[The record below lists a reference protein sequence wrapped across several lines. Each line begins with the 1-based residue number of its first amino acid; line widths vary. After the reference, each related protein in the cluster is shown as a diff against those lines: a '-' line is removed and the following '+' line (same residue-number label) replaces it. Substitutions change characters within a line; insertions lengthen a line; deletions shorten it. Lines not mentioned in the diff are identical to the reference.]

1 MSSSDLLSIGAS
13 GVKVYRAALG
23 AVSENI
29 ANATTEGYNRR
40 SVRVMES
47 PVSAGAGVTQKP
59 GVLFGG
65 VVIAEVRRYNEPYL
79 DMASRIASGLYEDAN
94 ARALWMANVQDSLD
108 DATLG
113 VGQRL
118 TAMFAGVERLAG
130 NPTDT
135 TLRQNLLFNFEQ
147 VNQAFTNAQ
156 VGLDNVKSGIASAA
170 DVEVAAL
177 NTAIGSLASANNALR
192 RAIPGSANEAQLL
205 DQRDLA
211 LANISKRIDATFTFG
226 DHGSVEVTYDG
237 QTVIAGIIPTKFAVV
252 ANTDGTLA
260 FSHEGTAVADPG
272 SGLLGGLAKSA
283 IVTRDRVASLNT
295 LANQYVDDINDWHQA
310 GQTAAGAPGGPML
323 SIGAD
328 AGTIQ
333 LLVTDPADIAGASSD
348 GRLNGNLLAIGAL
361 RGPDGV
367 ENAWAKLISVNA
379 NAMAA
384 TVEEKAAAE
393 SRFDQAEQ
401 SRAEVSGID
410 LDREAADMLRLQQAY
425 QASARVIQVA
435 REIVQTLFDA
445 L

>member
-1 MSSSDLLSIGAS
+1 MSSSDLLAIGAS

-47 PVSAGAGVTQKP
+47 PVSAGADVFQKP

-79 DMASRIASGLYEDAN
+79 DQASRIASASYEDAN

-118 TAMFAGVERLAG
+118 TAMFAAVERLAG

-156 VGLDNVKSGIASAA
+156 VGLDNVKTGIASTAEI
-170 DVEVAAL
+170 EVAAL
-177 NTAIGSLASANNALR
+177 NTAINSLASANNALR
-192 RAIPGSANEAQLL
+192 RSIPGSANEAQLL

-211 LANISKRIDATFTFG
+211 LANISKRIDASFTFG

-237 QTVIAGIIPTKFAVV
+237 QTVVAGITPTTFAVT
-252 ANTDGTLA
+252 ANADGTIALT
-260 FSHEGTAVADPG
+260 HEGTAVADPK
-272 SGLLGGLAKSA
+272 SGLLAGLAKSA
-283 IVTRDRVASLNT
+283 IVARDRVASLNT

-310 GQTAAGAPGGPML
+310 GETAPGVAGGAVL

-333 LLVTDPADIAGASSD
+333 LLITDPADIAARSTD
-348 GRLNGNLLAIGAL
+348 GRLNGNLVAIGAL

-367 ENAWAKLISVNA
+367 ENGWAKLISVNA

-384 TVEEKAAAE
+384 TTEEKAAAE
-393 SRFDQAEQ
+393 SRYDQAEQ

>member
-47 PVSAGAGVTQKP
+47 PVSAGAGVLQKP

-65 VVIAEVRRYNEPYL
+65 VVIAEVRRYNEPFL
-79 DMASRIASGLYEDAN
+79 DAASRQASSTYEDAD
-94 ARALWMANVQDSLD
+94 ARYTWMANIQSSLD
-108 DATLG
+108 DNTLG

-118 TAMFAGVERLAG
+118 TAMFASVERLAG

-135 TLRQNLLFNFEQ
+135 TLRQNVLFSFEQ
-147 VNQAFTNAQ
+147 VNQAFANAQ
-156 VGLDNVKSGIASAA
+156 VGLDDVKSGIASAA
-170 DVEVAAL
+170 DIEVAGL
-177 NTAIGSLASANNALR
+177 NTAIRSLASANNALR

-211 LANISKRIDATFTFG
+211 LTNISKRIDASFTFG

-237 QTVIAGIIPTKFAVV
+237 QTVVAGITPTTFAVTTN
-252 ANTDGTLA
+252 ADGTL
-260 FSHEGTAVADPG
+260 SLTHEGTAVADPASG
-272 SGLLGGLAKSA
+272 SLGGLAKSA
-283 IVTRDRVASLNT
+283 IIARDREASLLT
-295 LANQYVDDINDWHQA
+295 LANQYVDDLNTWHTA
-310 GQTAAGAPGGPML
+310 GQTAAPAAGGTLL

-328 AGTIQ
+328 AASIQ
-333 LLVTDPADIAGASSD
+333 LLITDPADIAAASSD
-348 GRLNGNLLAIGAL
+348 GRINGNLLAITDL
-361 RGPDGV
+361 RGPTGL
-367 ENAWAKLISVNA
+367 ETGWAKLISVNA

-384 TVEEKAAAE
+384 LIEEKTAAE
-393 SRFDQAEQ
+393 ARFDQAEQ
-401 SRAEVSGID
+401 ARAEVSGID